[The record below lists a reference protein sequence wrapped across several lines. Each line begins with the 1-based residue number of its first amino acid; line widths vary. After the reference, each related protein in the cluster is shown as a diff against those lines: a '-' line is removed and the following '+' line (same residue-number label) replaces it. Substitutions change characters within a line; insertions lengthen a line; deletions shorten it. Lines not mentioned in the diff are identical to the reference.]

1 MVAAKK
7 SRVTAKKKTPR
18 SRVGKS
24 SLLNNRFS
32 GKSLFIA
39 AALVVVV
46 GALVVWFA
54 VAATAPQMEPETW
67 NKNENRVAGNMNGCV
82 ETLDNQTASGG
93 KYIQFGCSTM
103 PADMDHS
110 MSCTPG
116 IGVMSA
122 MGPCI
127 NNTLIPAARAGIARD
142 NIQSVTPIRLSPPTT
157 WGSGQGEPGAFRS
170 RCDFSHMNYD
180 DAVLYYGQPGKAHLH
195 TYFGNTGTNA
205 NSTSAS
211 LLSSGSSTCAGG
223 TFNRSAYWIPTM
235 IDTASGRPIA
245 PNDDR
250 SVYNSDLEIYYK
262 VGYQGVGYR
271 DIKPFPNGLQMIA
284 GNQASAT
291 SEPQRARNGEY
302 PVTYYCEGAAATDR
316 TRNNEGLGIPVCTS
330 GQVLVMDI
338 DFPQCWDGVNL
349 RAVNGRSHIEYGR
362 WHNGSSV
369 PVGTTP
375 ISETA
380 GCPPSHPVPMPHVEM
395 FVRWRVPSGTDT
407 RNWRLA
413 SDNYT
418 TGPGGYS
425 GHADY
430 VFAWNATAFPTI
442 VNRCYVAQQDC
453 GYQIGDGRYPVTVR
467 GN

>member
-24 SLLNNRFS
+24 SLLNSRFS
-32 GKSLFIA
+32 GKTLFIA

-103 PADMDHS
+103 PTDMDHS

-127 NNTLIPAARAGIARD
+127 NNTLIPAARAGVARD

-157 WGSGQGEPGAFRS
+157 WNSGQGEPGAFRS

-235 IDTASGRPIA
+235 IDTATGRPIA

-316 TRNNEGLGIPVCTS
+316 TRNNEGLGIPVCAS

-349 RAVNGRSHIEYGR
+349 RAVNGRSHIEY
-362 WHNGSSV
+362 
-369 PVGTTP
+369 PCAGTL
-375 ISETA
+375 
-380 GCPPSHPVPMPHVEM
+380 PPE
-395 FVRWRVPSGTDT
+395 R
-407 RNWRLA
+407 
-413 SDNYT
+413 
-418 TGPGGYS
+418 
-425 GHADY
+425 
-430 VFAWNATAFPTI
+430 
-442 VNRCYVAQQDC
+442 
-453 GYQIGDGRYPVTVR
+453 GRYLCPQ
-467 GN
+467 